1 MDDLLDLDWDRK
13 PVQAVSQNSPARN
26 SSNTS
31 SYNFDAL
38 TRSLPQSSVHGNG
51 GNGMGSQPGA
61 GARGMAKPSK
71 DSDARSTPDAFSSLL
86 GFDNGIASG
95 ASLSNNISMAERLR
109 REREQRSG
117 VTPRTAASSQPQK
130 EESAAWDGLDSLLG
144 SSKAASRWV
153 AIAMAVHVD
162 GPLTSPGCRPQ
173 AKAAAPSFE
182 EEDLWSFTSEPIKAR
197 PTPSAAASATR
208 PQTKTEATLAK
219 PVNLFDFSEF
229 EDPGDSQSS
238 ALGGT
243 DSQRA
248 PAVHHAANNSDDE
261 DDILGSL
268 GRTRVPR
275 TDQRTEA
282 PKPTG
287 LASKSQGTRTTS
299 PPPHILGQIVEM
311 GFSPQQARQAL
322 AATETGLDVSAAL
335 EMLLSKAS
343 REQPS
348 EEQGTNDDRRLAMR
362 MQREEE
368 HRQTAA
374 RRAPPA
380 GARRTEAEED
390 ARSSGLDIPV
400 EWQKQADQIY
410 SQASEIGASVF
421 SKANAFWT
429 SAKAQAQR
437 AIDEKSTGGNESGQ
451 SSGRSS
457 PATGSERAKN
467 RRWAVGTRDGGG
479 PRKEWQGKPK
489 WMVDAEGGEQEEG
502 STEAPTQPGG
512 ATFQDDA
519 DDDTPHASPFI
530 EREREQARRKE
541 RAPVQPKASNL
552 WGNAEEGENSASVQS
567 MQRSRRS
574 SPLTPGAG
582 SSRGGPSPTGR
593 TTVAPQKPKEEK
605 VQRQVVQ
612 DSPASI
618 QQSLQYKERGNE
630 LFKRGAY
637 GEAEVAYTAALSAL
651 EANPASL
658 RRVALLNNRAN
669 ARLKNGD
676 ARSALHDTKDV
687 LTLIVVRENKQA
699 SPFLIYRP
707 SNEQPLPAAEYAEI
721 NLREGYAKALL
732 RRAQAEEMLEQ
743 WETAQSV
750 WTLLEKYEKEEGSG
764 KSGVTNLRAS
774 QDGSKRCSKMLR
786 GGDIELTAPATKR
799 VHAAAVQAIAKAEL
813 RAKERI
819 RSENAAAAAEE
830 AEKDSL
836 RDTVDGRISAWKA
849 GKEANV
855 RALLAS
861 LQDVVWPGLNWKKV
875 GMHELVMDN
884 QVKRCYM
891 RAIGKLHPDK
901 VRCVASLHFY
911 PPSHPFLAPTSSHQR
926 QTPSRNA
933 CWAAQSFLS
942 STMPGLLPMQ
952 AELWSAECS
961 VLVVLRVQ
969 GPILLLCG
977 SFHHSSLSSRR

>member
-13 PVQAVSQNSPARN
+13 PVQAASQNPPARN

-38 TRSLPQSSVHGNG
+38 TRSLPQSTVHGNG
-51 GNGMGSQPGA
+51 GNGMGTQPVA
-61 GARGMAKPSK
+61 GARGMAKLGRES
-71 DSDARSTPDAFSSLL
+71 AVRSNPDAFSSLL

-109 REREQRSG
+109 REREQRTG
-117 VTPRTAASSQPQK
+117 VLPRTAASSQPQK
-130 EESAAWDGLDSLLG
+130 EDGAAWDGLDSLLG

-162 GPLTSPGCRPQ
+162 RPLTSPGCRPQ
-173 AKAAAPSFE
+173 AKAAAPSFKE
-182 EEDLWSFTSEPIKAR
+182 ENLWSFTSEPTKAR
-197 PTPSAAASATR
+197 PTPSAAASASR

-238 ALGGT
+238 ALAGS

-248 PAVHHAANNSDDE
+248 PAVHHAASNSDDE

-268 GRTRVPR
+268 GRTGGPR
-275 TDQRTEA
+275 TADQRTEA

-287 LASKSQGTRTTS
+287 LASKSQGARTTS

-335 EMLLSKAS
+335 EMLLNKAS

-348 EEQGTNDDRRLAMR
+348 DEQGTDDDRRLAMS

-368 HRQTAA
+368 HRQKAV

-390 ARSSGLDIPV
+390 TRSSGLDIPV

-437 AIDEKSTGGNESGQ
+437 AIDERSTGGNESGQ

-457 PATGSERAKN
+457 PAAGSERAKN
-467 RRWAVGTRDGGG
+467 RRWAVGTRDGGN

-489 WMVDAEGGEQEEG
+489 WMVDAEGGEREEV
-502 STEAPTQPGG
+502 STEAPTRPGG

-519 DDDTPHASPFI
+519 DEHIPHAPPFI
-530 EREREQARRKE
+530 ERERGQARRKE
-541 RAPVQPKASNL
+541 NAPVQPKASNL
-552 WGNAEEGENSASVQS
+552 WGNAEESEKSASVQS
-567 MQRSRRS
+567 MQRSRQS

-593 TTVAPQKPKEEK
+593 TTVSTQKPKEEK
-605 VQRQVVQ
+605 MQRQVVQ

-618 QQSLQYKERGNE
+618 QQSLQCKERGNE

-707 SNEQPLPAAEYAEI
+707 SNEHPLPAAEYAEI

-799 VHAAAVQAIAKAEL
+799 VHAAALQAVAKAEL

-861 LQDVVWPGLNWKKV
+861 LQDVVWPGLNWKRV

-901 VRCVASLHFY
+901 VCCVASFHFLPSISPF
-911 PPSHPFLAPTSSHQR
+911 PPPHQL
-926 QTPSRNA
+926 TPKANTIEERMLGGAVFSVLNDA
-933 CWAAQSFLS
+933 
-942 STMPGLLPMQ
+942 
-952 AELWSAECS
+952 WSAAS
-961 VLVVLRVQ
+961 A
-969 GPILLLCG
+969 G
-977 SFHHSSLSSRR
+977 